1 MKKWMYAGIPVVIGL
16 MLVAVYF
23 MVRENDK
30 SGSDAKPPHVA
41 TAKRSGEISGDL
53 TEKGKDR
60 LPSVVK
66 KIESGQERSTPETA
80 ESGKLLEA
88 LADANLT
95 GVERNQIEH
104 LLAAGTDESIDVK
117 IRAMLEDG
125 LVALS
130 EPGTLNDGRLMSAV
144 RVAGLREDKQ
154 AVDAIMQVCS
164 HPNADEGIRL
174 FGYEAFGY
182 IATDGA
188 RQFLRQSFSTEPDEY
203 LKSRIVLSLGI
214 SKDSA
219 SADRILPLL
228 KSPDPDIRQ
237 SAIVALGKM
246 QDQRAV
252 AAFKNMYKDAQQPAR
267 VLIAKALKDIDTDEA
282 AAALREIEQ

>member
-1 MKKWMYAGIPVVIGL
+1 MKKWMYGGIPVVIGFI
-16 MLVAVYF
+16 LVAVYF

-30 SGSDAKPPHVA
+30 SVSDAKPSYVA
-41 TAKRSGEISGDL
+41 IAKRSGKISEDL
-53 TEKGKDR
+53 TEKEKDR
-60 LPSVVK
+60 LPSVVFK
-66 KIESGQERSTPETA
+66 TKSGPGTSIPETA

-88 LADANLT
+88 LADVNLT
-95 GVERNQIEH
+95 GVERNRIEH
-104 LLAAGTDESIDVK
+104 LLAAGPDENIDVK

-130 EPGTLNDGRLMSAV
+130 EPETLNAGRLMSAV

-164 HPNADEGIRL
+164 HPNADEEIRL

-228 KSPDPDIRQ
+228 KSPDPDIRH

-246 QDQRAV
+246 LDNRAV
-252 AAFKNMYKDAQQPAR
+252 EAFKIMYKDAQQPAR
-267 VLIAKALKDIDTDEA
+267 VLIAKALKDIATDEA